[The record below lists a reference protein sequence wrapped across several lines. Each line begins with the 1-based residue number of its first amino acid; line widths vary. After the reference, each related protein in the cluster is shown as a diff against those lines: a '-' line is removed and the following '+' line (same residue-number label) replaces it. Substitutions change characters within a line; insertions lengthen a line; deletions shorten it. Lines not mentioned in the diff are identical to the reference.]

1 MLTTSVETILS
12 ANALNYHSWRTE
24 NDKLLQRMG
33 ELRQN
38 GEEVKGAW
46 FRVNGNKIGRE
57 GKFGFENKY
66 TTYELGYDE
75 VSKRTVD
82 KTSYQGVAISYTDGS
97 SSYHHGNG
105 DNSNK
110 AISLYN
116 TEIGSKCHYLGLV
129 FKISTMDNDFTVYDT
144 NRNKITGDFNNIGVA
159 LSAEYGRKN
168 ALKKGWY
175 IEPQAQFTLGYLG
188 GDKYTANNGINVTQS
203 GIKSVVG
210 RIGFNIGKEIGSK
223 GIVYAKA
230 NLLHE
235 FGGGYD
241 VTMTDSADRIKTS
254 DNFNDTWFEYGIG
267 AAFAS
272 GKSSYRYF
280 DVERSAGSDFTKNW
294 HWNIGAR
301 YSF

>member
-175 IEPQAQFTLGYLG
+175 
-188 GDKYTANNGINVTQS
+188 
-203 GIKSVVG
+203 
-210 RIGFNIGKEIGSK
+210 
-223 GIVYAKA
+223 
-230 NLLHE
+230 
-235 FGGGYD
+235 
-241 VTMTDSADRIKTS
+241 
-254 DNFNDTWFEYGIG
+254 
-267 AAFAS
+267 
-272 GKSSYRYF
+272 
-280 DVERSAGSDFTKNW
+280 
-294 HWNIGAR
+294 
-301 YSF
+301 SF